1 MRNAT
6 EEQIVHAARQQSHFL
21 ETVRGIRPL
30 KLFQRQ
36 DERRSVWLGL
46 LVERL
51 HGMQEVDGSIPSS
64 STKLPGIRGWFCG
77 FLRRFRPLRLVA

>member
-1 MRNAT
+1 MGSGWA
-6 EEQIVHAARQQSHFL
+6 EE
-21 ETVRGIRPL
+21 
-30 KLFQRQ
+30 
-36 DERRSVWLGL
+36 ERRPTDQGP
-46 LVERL
+46 ERL